1 MKGKKKRE
9 RKDEEIDKRK
19 KEQEKK
25 EIKNKKKVGKTD
37 RQPDRDK

>member
-1 MKGKKKRE
+1 MRE
-9 RKDEEIDKRK
+9 RKEEEMDKRK

-37 RQPDRDK
+37 SQTDRDK

>member
-1 MKGKKKRE
+1 M
-9 RKDEEIDKRK
+9 DKRK

-37 RQPDRDK
+37 RQTDRDR

>member
-1 MKGKKKRE
+1 M
-9 RKDEEIDKRK
+9 DKRK

-37 RQPDRDK
+37 RQTDRDQ

>member
-1 MKGKKKRE
+1 M
-9 RKDEEIDKRK
+9 DKRK

-37 RQPDRDK
+37 RQTEINK